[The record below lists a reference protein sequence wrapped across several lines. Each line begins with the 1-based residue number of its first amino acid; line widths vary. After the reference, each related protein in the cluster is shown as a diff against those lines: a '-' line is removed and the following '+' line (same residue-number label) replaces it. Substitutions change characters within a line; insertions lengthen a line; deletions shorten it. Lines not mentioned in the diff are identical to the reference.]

1 MPAERYVLKNGD
13 DETLALLWEKGWKNL
28 QVYWQNERIA
38 HLPTR
43 QQLENGES
51 LPLPDGS
58 VLHISLEKSLL
69 SSRLALKQNGTE
81 LSPAGPPPEMML
93 GNVYGVLFFIA
104 AFSLLAGIGAAFLDI
119 RLLQSFGVG
128 EWAIHFS
135 LIFLLLGVL
144 VRRRSTIA
152 LVIAIGVFVLDGM
165 IETSFAL
172 NNGYGLPTMAIL
184 FRLILIVWVAQG
196 FEAIRR
202 LKEKEAS
209 H

>member
-1 MPAERYVLKNGD
+1 MPAERYVLENGD
-13 DETLALLWEKGWKNL
+13 DETLALLWEKGWQNL

-38 HLPTR
+38 HLPDR
-43 QQLENGES
+43 QQLEKGES
-51 LPLPDGS
+51 ISLPDGS
-58 VLHISLEKSLL
+58 TLHISLEKSFL
-69 SSRLALKQNGTE
+69 SSRLNLKQNETA
-81 LSPAGPPPEMML
+81 LSPADMPPEMML

-135 LIFLLLGVL
+135 LIFFLLGVL

-172 NNGYGLPTMAIL
+172 NNGYGFPTMAIL

-202 LKEKEAS
+202 LKEKEAAL
-209 H
+209 